1 MYWCFVILDGG
12 ADYLQILGL
21 KEFQKALGGHSQTML
36 TKQGRWVVLEMST
49 VCRFSL
55 ITSKEIPSQ
64 MVGDQKGAK
73 SCQRS
78 F

>member
-21 KEFQKALGGHSQTML
+21 KEFQKALGGHSQT
-36 TKQGRWVVLEMST
+36 TFTRQNKWVVLEMST
-49 VCRFSL
+49 VFRFSL

-64 MVGDQKGAK
+64 MVDDQKRAK
-73 SCQRS
+73 YCQCS
-78 F
+78 S